1 MEKQTAGAGAPAAK
15 PRAYTDEYR
24 RQGVDMVAST
34 GRTATSV
41 AAELGIPAQ
50 FLRDSLTTP

>member
-1 MEKQTAGAGAPAAK
+1 MEKQAIGAGAQAAK

-24 RQGVDMVAST
+24 RQVVDMVAST
-34 GRTATSV
+34 GRTAMSV

-50 FLRDSLTTP
+50 FLRNSLTTP